1 MSFFNK
7 KQKQL
12 ALNCSRDR
20 LEKAYHISEQNL
32 HKASLSGD
40 EKWLKKAMKQH
51 GNFEYAMLYQNT
63 PEFKKKKERGQN
75 GNRKI
80 DLYGKVLHRQE

>member
-63 PEFKKKKERGQN
+63 PEFKKRRKGGDY
-75 GNRKI
+75 GN
-80 DLYGKVLHRQE
+80 